1 MQKLKRAM
9 PFIITGI
16 MVAAAFII
24 RFMVIRPS
32 DMEDVKSF
40 WLTLGVNAAII
51 VAMALTWMASG
62 TDRAKTEADSAFQ
75 RNSAEYSRRIAALE
89 KESKLTQLTEFCR
102 QKTRELLDEK
112 INARLAAVCIDRN
125 RYDSELKDKTAEQ
138 LASEGLNKKQIQ
150 AVERVRD
157 GRVKVRPLNAMELMT
172 NNKARA
178 GYDVHYDENAEKAV
192 SIAVRVAKSIVTGA
206 ALALISVQ
214 LASNITDLSVWAMF
228 LMQLFTIAFTSWS
241 SEREGYEQIA
251 VTKNAVIL
259 RRIMFL
265 NMFSEWAEVPRLEE
279 GKGDN
284 SLDKKPISL
293 YNKDNLG

>member
-1 MQKLKRAM
+1 MDKLKRAM

-16 MVAAAFII
+16 MIAAAFII
-24 RFMVIRPS
+24 RFMVIEANEMRGA
-32 DMEDVKSF
+32 SF

-62 TDRAKTEADSAFQ
+62 TDRAKSETDSPYKK
-75 RNSAEYSRRIAALE
+75 NSAEYSRRIAELE
-89 KESKLTQLTEFCR
+89 RDSRLTQLTEFCK
-102 QKTRELLDEK
+102 QKTQELLDK
-112 INARLAAVCIDRN
+112 RINALLAAVCIDRN
-125 RYDSELKDKTAEQ
+125 RYDGELKAKTAEQ
-138 LASEGLNKKQIQ
+138 LAAEGLNKKQISTI
-150 AVERVRD
+150 ERIRD

-172 NNKARA
+172 NNKSRE
-178 GYDVHYDENAEKAV
+178 GYDIHYDETAEKAV
-192 SIAVRVAKSIVTGA
+192 SIGIRVAKSIVTGA

-228 LMQLFTIAFTSWS
+228 LMQLVTIAFTAWS

-265 NMFSEWAEVPRLEE
+265 NMFSEWATVPRLQA
-279 GKGDN
+279 GTGDN
-284 SLDKKPISL
+284 LQT
-293 YNKDNLG
+293 

>member
-1 MQKLKRAM
+1 MDKLKRAM

-16 MVAAAFII
+16 MIAAAFII

-32 DMEDVKSF
+32 DMKDVGSF

-62 TDRAKTEADSAFQ
+62 TDRAKSEENSSYKK
-75 RNSAEYSRRIAALE
+75 NSAEYSKRIGELE
-89 KESKLTQLTEFCR
+89 KESRLTQLTEFCK
-102 QKTRELLDEK
+102 QKTQELLDK
-112 INARLAAVCIDRN
+112 RINALLAAVCIDRN
-125 RYDSELKDKTAEQ
+125 RYDSELKAKTAEQ
-138 LASEGLNKKQIQ
+138 LCEGGLNKKQIRTI
-150 AVERVRD
+150 ERIRD

-192 SIAVRVAKSIVTGA
+192 SIAIRVIKSIVTGA

-214 LASNITDLSVWAMF
+214 LAANITDLSVWAMF

-251 VTKNAVIL
+251 VTKNGVIL

-265 NMFSEWAEVPRLEE
+265 NMFSEWAKVS
-279 GKGDN
+279 N
-284 SLDKKPISL
+284 V
-293 YNKDNLG
+293 